1 MVLTDEEKKQ
11 NKQIANKKYYEKN
24 KENTLNQKKQKV
36 ECRFCKSIVSKND
49 IKRHNKTMRCL
60 KYQKFID
67 DSDSD

>member
-11 NKQIANKKYYEKN
+11 NKQIANKNYYKKN
-24 KENTLNQKKQKV
+24 KENTLNQKKQKIT
-36 ECRFCKSIVSKND
+36 CRFCNSIISKND
-49 IKRHNKTMRCL
+49 IKRHNKTMKCL